1 MSGIG
6 NVGGGNQPINN
17 DRQIQQNGLKRNDV
31 QTNLRSIFDQYDT
44 NGDKVLNE
52 QDGAGA
58 VKKFWNAAK
67 TFLDNLKGAG
77 KTEQKGTAADVQG
90 ATNASQNEDKTR
102 TTFAPNGNV
111 IPEIVENPDGSKD
124 ITHNGEKM
132 KVKDDSI
139 TVTDANGKNAGG
151 IKQLSNG
158 MQVLTQA
165 DGKQGVFDPK
175 KGEFLLDNEAQKILA
190 QFS

>member
-6 NVGGGNQPINN
+6 NIGGNQPINN
-17 DRQIQQNGLKRNDV
+17 DRQIQSGLRRDDV

-77 KTEQKGTAADVQG
+77 KTEQKGTAADVNA
-90 ATNASQNEDKTR
+90 ATATPQNEEPTKFDK
-102 TTFAPNGNV
+102 NGNV
-111 IPEIVENPDGSKD
+111 IREIVENPDGSKD

-132 KVKDDSI
+132 KIKDDSI
-139 TVTDANGKNAGG
+139 TVTDANGKSAGG
-151 IKQLSNG
+151 IQQLPNG

-165 DGKQGVFDPK
+165 DGKQGVYDPK
-175 KGEFLLDNEAQKILA
+175 KGEFLPDNEAQKFLA
-190 QFS
+190 

>member
-6 NVGGGNQPINN
+6 NIGGNQPINN
-17 DRQIQQNGLKRNDV
+17 DRQIQSNGLRRDDV

-67 TFLDNLKGAG
+67 TFLDNLKGDN

-90 ATNASQNEDKTR
+90 ATATPQNEEPTQFDK
-102 TTFAPNGNV
+102 NGNV
-111 IPEIVENPDGSKD
+111 IPEVTHNPDGSTT
-124 ITHNGEKM
+124 IVHNGETIEASSNSID
-132 KVKDDSI
+132 VKDA
-139 TVTDANGKNAGG
+139 TGKSTGG
-151 IKQLSNG
+151 IKLLNNG
-158 MQVLTQA
+158 MYCLLGE

-175 KGEFLLDNEAQKILA
+175 KGEFLPDNEAQQILA

>member
-6 NVGGGNQPINN
+6 NIGGNQPINN
-17 DRQIQQNGLKRNDV
+17 DRQMQSNGLRRDDV

-52 QDGAGA
+52 QDGAGT

-90 ATNASQNEDKTR
+90 ATVASQNGDKTR
-102 TTFAPNGNV
+102 TTFGPNGDV
-111 IPEIVENPDGSKD
+111 IREIVENPDGSKD

-132 KVKDDSI
+132 KVKDGSI
-139 TVTDANGKNAGG
+139 TVTDADGKSVGG

-158 MQVLTQA
+158 MQVLAQA

-175 KGEFLLDNEAQKILA
+175 KGEFLPDNEAQKILA